1 MCGGQKI
8 VVGVGGNVGAGKTVV
23 AQIFR
28 DLGAEYISADRIG
41 WEVLPEISMLLQER
55 FGRDIMNGSEVDKK
69 RLRALVFSDPEKL
82 MVLNRMSHPILV
94 KKILECVENIETGVV
109 VIDAALMF
117 DWKEVYEIVDY
128 PILVTADRDKRRLR
142 ARAKGVEE
150 ELFDRITAV
159 QKDEAEMAQM
169 AKYVIEN
176 NGTVA
181 ELKEKCL
188 KIYKEINNDR

>member
-1 MCGGQKI
+1 
-8 VVGVGGNVGAGKTVV
+8 
-23 AQIFR
+23 
-28 DLGAEYISADRIG
+28 
-41 WEVLPEISMLLQER
+41 MLLQER

>member
-117 DWKEVYEIVDY
+117 DWKEVYEIVDD